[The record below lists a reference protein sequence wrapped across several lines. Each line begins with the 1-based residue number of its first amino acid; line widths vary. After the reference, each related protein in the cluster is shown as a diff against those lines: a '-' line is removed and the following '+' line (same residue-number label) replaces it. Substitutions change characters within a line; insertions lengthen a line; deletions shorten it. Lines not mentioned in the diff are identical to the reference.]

1 MSPESVRELLA
12 KLTEPD
18 HAGEFT
24 DVLIRLAI
32 AADEGE
38 DKAVRLDAE
47 RHAAELLDDL
57 ADALAA
63 ELAPREQVPA

>member
-1 MSPESVRELLA
+1 MSEFLVRALLEQLLDPA
-12 KLTEPD
+12 YCGD
-18 HAGEFT
+18 FT
-24 DVLIRLAI
+24 DVLTLRAI

-47 RHAAELLDDL
+47 RQADELLAGL

-63 ELAPREQVPA
+63 EMALREQVPA